1 MVRNRTKNSLSCWI
15 NTFPHRSKSYTWHNT
30 LFTNCFLDKRAMA
43 SKKQHQQQIQQR
55 RTTTPP
61 PPPISTAATSSPP
74 SPGIPSHVEDRPWSE
89 SVSATTLPTVIDTT
103 IDDRFIHE
111 AGPATAISILRTQPA
126 FIGKLYKMLEDD
138 TQDLI
143 CWSSN
148 GDFFSVYNSA
158 LFSKQVLPQYFKHNN
173 WQSFVRQLNMYGFSK
188 INEMIHA
195 NLTSDNQ
202 TWDFKHP
209 HFKRGDFQS
218 LILVKRKSVRPPS
231 GPSMSGAYSSSSPYQ
246 TNMLLDN
253 SGNSDM
259 DPGPSYAH
267 DQSSS
272 QMPYDYSVD
281 EETGVESRIMQ
292 LDEKVRHVSTNV
304 ANLTSEIH
312 DIKSMIY
319 NQQNVSSINFS
330 CRTKHSFI
338 FI

>member
-1 MVRNRTKNSLSCWI
+1 
-15 NTFPHRSKSYTWHNT
+15 
-30 LFTNCFLDKRAMA
+30 
-43 SKKQHQQQIQQR
+43 
-55 RTTTPP
+55 
-61 PPPISTAATSSPP
+61 
-74 SPGIPSHVEDRPWSE
+74 
-89 SVSATTLPTVIDTT
+89 
-103 IDDRFIHE
+103 
-111 AGPATAISILRTQPA
+111 
-126 FIGKLYKMLEDD
+126 
-138 TQDLI
+138 
-143 CWSSN
+143 
-148 GDFFSVYNSA
+148 
-158 LFSKQVLPQYFKHNN
+158 
-173 WQSFVRQLNMYGFSK
+173 
-188 INEMIHA
+188 MIHA

-319 NQQNVSSINFS
+319 NQQNIIQELSSLV
-330 CRTKHSFI
+330 RTYADSSSTEIPSSSPATDDPSRRNNSLPSIHNLAGDLQSGSLLHHHHHRHHHHHPPAPSLLHQLPRQPSRSPPLAEQEQQRRSSHPSSSGNHSKRNSNPI
-338 FI
+338 YPLLNSMPDPMDEN